1 MRIQASTQEPKD
13 MRMQGCKH
21 GHMNLKIKRCKGMRI
36 QASTYKQGYENA
48 RIKTSQ
54 IYKTCRLLLDFTPV
68 YIPNDYVY
76 ISRYVYISNG
86 IYQIIFWCT
95 IHHTLPIIRLT

>member
-13 MRMQGCKH
+13 TRMQGCKH

-48 RIKTSQ
+48 RI
-54 IYKTCRLLLDFTPV
+54 
-68 YIPNDYVY
+68 
-76 ISRYVYISNG
+76 
-86 IYQIIFWCT
+86 
-95 IHHTLPIIRLT
+95 